1 MPLINVMPI
10 AETSRLFISKI
21 TLKDSKFLLELVNT
35 PHWLKYIGDRQIK
48 TVNDAKTYLQ
58 NVTLKS
64 YTDFG
69 FGFYKLQIKDTNKT
83 IGICG
88 LVKRKQLDDV
98 EIGFALL
105 PEYESKGFG
114 FEASLA
120 ILDLAKEK
128 FLLKKITA
136 ITLPTNKSSIKL
148 LEKLGLSF
156 EKTINPFDDG
166 EELLLF
172 AKTL

>member
-1 MPLINVMPI
+1 MQI
-10 AETSRLFISKI
+10 AETPRLIISKI
-21 TLKDSKFLLELVNT
+21 TLKDSKFFHELVNT
-35 PHWLKYIGDRQIK
+35 PHWLKYIGDRNIK
-48 TVNDAKTYLQ
+48 TVNDAKTYLK
-58 NVTLKS
+58 NITLKS
-64 YTDFG
+64 YADFG
-69 FGFYKLQIKDTNKT
+69 FGFYKLQFKEEIKKT

-88 LVKRKQLDDV
+88 LVKREQLEDV

-105 PEYESKGFG
+105 PEYENKGYG

-120 ILDLAKEK
+120 VLDLAKDM
-128 FLLKKITA
+128 FHLKKITA

-156 EKTINPFDDG
+156 EKTIKPFDDG
-166 EELLLF
+166 VELLLF

>member
-1 MPLINVMPI
+1 MRITETPRLI
-10 AETSRLFISKI
+10 ISNI
-21 TLKDSKFLLELVNT
+21 TLKDSKFFHELVNS
-35 PHWLKYIGDRQIK
+35 PHWLKYIGDRNIK

-69 FGFYKLQIKDTNKT
+69 FGFYKLQFKEDIKNP

-88 LVKRKQLDDV
+88 LVKREQLEYV

-105 PEYESKGFG
+105 PEYENKGYG
-114 FEASLA
+114 YEASLA
-120 ILDLAKEK
+120 VLDLAKEM

-156 EKTINPFDDG
+156 EKTIKPFDDG
-166 EELLLF
+166 VELLLF

>member
-1 MPLINVMPI
+1 MLIT
-10 AETSRLFISKI
+10 ETPRLIISKI
-21 TLKDSKFLLELVNT
+21 TLKDSKFFHELVNT
-35 PHWLKYIGDRQIK
+35 PHWLKYIGDRNIN

-69 FGFYKLQIKDTNKT
+69 FGFYKLQFKKDIKKT

-88 LVKRKQLDDV
+88 LVKREQLEDV

-105 PEYESKGFG
+105 PEYENKGYG

-120 ILDLAKEK
+120 ILDLAKEM
-128 FLLKKITA
+128 FHLKKITA
-136 ITLPTNKSSIKL
+136 ITLPTNKSSIYL
-148 LEKLGLSF
+148 LGKLGFCF
-156 EKTINPFDDG
+156 EKTIKPFDDG
-166 EELLLF
+166 VELLLF

>member
-1 MPLINVMPI
+1 MQI
-10 AETSRLFISKI
+10 AETPRLIISKI
-21 TLKDSKFLLELVNT
+21 TLKDSKFFLELVNS
-35 PHWLKYIGDRQIK
+35 PHWLKYIGDRNIK

-64 YTDFG
+64 YADFG
-69 FGFYKLQIKDTNKT
+69 FGFYKLQFKKDIKKT

-88 LVKRKQLDDV
+88 LVKREQLEDV

-105 PEYESKGFG
+105 PEYENKGYG

-120 ILDLAKEK
+120 VLDLAKDM

-156 EKTINPFDDG
+156 EKTIKPFDDG
-166 EELLLF
+166 VELLLF